1 MCFDGLVCVL
11 SAERDGGDGG
21 SGDAVGWVG
30 KRRRRR
36 GWLVGERRRGWLVGK
51 RRKEWLG
58 GKQRGGLVGGG
69 WDGLVG

>member
-30 KRRRRR
+30 KRRRR
-36 GWLVGERRRGWLVGK
+36 GWLVGKRRRGWLVGK

-58 GKQRGGLVGGG
+58 GKKEGKL
-69 WDGLVG
+69 LLHE

>member
-30 KRRRRR
+30 RR
-36 GWLVGERRRGWLVGK
+36 RRRGWLVGK
-51 RRKEWLG
+51 RR
-58 GKQRGGLVGGG
+58 RGWLVG
-69 WDGLVG
+69 